1 MTPAQR
7 EEYGDRIA
15 RARAESDRATEVADF
30 LNARDRTSAVPVTV
44 RIGRTTYVEASYGQT
59 RDVTPGC
66 RAYEDGQR
74 TYVQGGYYLLG
85 ALPASFLRKRS
96 TVYSASSVMGA
107 FYVACW
113 FGQDEEEPNKWHPFG
128 RMFQLLR
135 DVDDL
140 LAGQP
145 TYDVRPMIVRAV

>member
-1 MTPAQR
+1 MFDTIAEPYTAQ
-7 EEYGDRIA
+7 D
-15 RARAESDRATEVADF
+15 VADF
-30 LNARDRTSAVPVTV
+30 LNSGDRTNAVPVTV
-44 RIGRTTYVEASYGQT
+44 RIGRTTYVGASYVQT
-59 RDVTPGC
+59 RDVSPGC
-66 RAYEDGQR
+66 RAYEEGQR

-113 FGQDEEEPNKWHPFG
+113 FGQDGEEPNEWHPFG
-128 RMFQLLR
+128 RMFQLSR

-140 LAGQP
+140 LVGQP
-145 TYDVRPMIVRAV
+145 TYDVRPMIVRAI